1 MQQRLTVVKDSRCR
15 MAPKASMEMT
25 ECTNVLD
32 LILQR
37 QGIREIREEEQKGKM
52 RGAKR
57 SMNT

>member
-1 MQQRLTVVKDSRCR
+1 
-15 MAPKASMEMT
+15 MAPKALMEMT

-32 LILQR
+32 LIWQR

>member
-1 MQQRLTVVKDSRCR
+1 

-37 QGIREIREEEQKGKM
+37 QGIRGIREEEQKGKM